1 MKKMYKV
8 IHHVYREVCSDP
20 YYGKE
25 SRTTNTYVVFAEET
39 EVVKLI
45 EDLNKE
51 NCSSFPATDEEIKEL
66 EKRYENEQDEFEK
79 EYLQYKLDALYDKNL
94 DYWSYREAQLDTIE
108 KIRRCHWLD

>member
-8 IHHVYREVCSDP
+8 IHTEYREVCGDS

-25 SRTTNTYVVFAEET
+25 SRTINTYVVFAEET

-45 EDLNKE
+45 EDLNKK
-51 NCSSFPATDEEIKEL
+51 NCSRFPATDEEIKEL

-79 EYLQYKLDALYDKNL
+79 QYLKYELDDLYDKNL
-94 DYWSYREAQLDTIE
+94 DYWLYREAQLDTIE
-108 KIRRCHWLD
+108 EIRREQWLD